1 MSSYFCN
8 VVVDVCEWFCSIVVS
23 VFVDVRLRLGLR
35 CDEKRASEEAK
46 VHPKW
51 CKIVVKFGLSG
62 GSGAFRGPFGT
73 KKRPRGGLGGFSG
86 GAQRAPRQKKNSLR
100 RS

>member
-8 VVVDVCEWFCSIVVS
+8 VIVDVFEWFCSIVVS
-23 VFVDVRLRLGLR
+23 VFFDVRLRRRLR
-35 CDEKRASEEAK
+35 CDETRTSEEAK

-73 KKRPRGGLGGFSG
+73 KTGPRRGLGGLSG
-86 GAQRAPRQKKNSLR
+86 GAERAPR
-100 RS
+100 